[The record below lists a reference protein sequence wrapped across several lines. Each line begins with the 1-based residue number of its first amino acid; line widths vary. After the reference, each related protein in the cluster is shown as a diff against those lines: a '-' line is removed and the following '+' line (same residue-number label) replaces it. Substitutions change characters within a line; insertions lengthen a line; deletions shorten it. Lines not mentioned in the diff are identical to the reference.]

1 MSEER
6 VGGERAGQEVV
17 EEQGGDVVS
26 HHVAGVFIIVV
37 VGVTNPSG
45 RLISILISM
54 VDRLVAV
61 DR

>member
-26 HHVAGVFIIVV
+26 HDLACSWVYDITITG
-37 VGVTNPSG
+37 TEG
-45 RLISILISM
+45 RLISD
-54 VDRLVAV
+54 VGR
-61 DR
+61 